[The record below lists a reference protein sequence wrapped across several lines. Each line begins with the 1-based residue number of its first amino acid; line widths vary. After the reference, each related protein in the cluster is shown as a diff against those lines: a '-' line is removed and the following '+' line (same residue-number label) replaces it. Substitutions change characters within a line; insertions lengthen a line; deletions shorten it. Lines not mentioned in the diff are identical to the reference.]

1 MNVFPRVVVNGLEG
15 CQKSSNLFKE
25 LSLVATPEKP
35 VVFAFKNYALMKE
48 QMVTWSSRFRVPLSD
63 FAICGFNKSYEPAQD
78 AYTNKENP
86 HIVPMTARF
95 IFVSQGLLQRNRVKD
110 LIFEYKIK
118 KGIRPSIQHI
128 VIDEFDFSM
137 GIVPT
142 LDYFV
147 NHCPDKELKE
157 KLSKNICDFI
167 KKNYTAEDVY
177 RFQQSKEDTD
187 AFNLAYWLDD
197 ADCPVTILTS
207 EILATIFL
215 EIIGFEVKDVG
226 VKSFKDKCIINVDNN
241 KEIGRN
247 FFSKMNQELAWNKL
261 GFDVIVS
268 DCIATGVKDTDTL
281 SVDVVCHTSARGSNN
296 FMGKNIL
303 TVISYIPQS
312 KIIEIKDCI
321 NCFITLKNRD
331 DSKLPYFSYD
341 EVEAL
346 FYRDRMCQA
355 VGRVIGYRSGSS
367 THLLVHENIYQAL
380 DGLSAIEYYFNQMKL
395 GNVGLDEYMAFKKEC
410 KVKFNALI
418 EARLLKGISLIPY
431 EFKSWSLSFEGKNE
445 LYSRIK
451 EANDRSKK
459 GGFEK
464 KRNKVINKKAVCST
478 NLDIIFEKD
487 TSNTMTATDIKKI
500 IIGKDLKS
508 IGGTGYLQPAKVAKH
523 FGCVIQ
529 YARVDGKPQQIVVGL
544 KPKEQA

>member
-1 MNVFPRVVVNGLEG
+1 MNTYQRVVINGLEG

-25 LSLVATPEKP
+25 LSIVATPEKP
-35 VVFAFKNYALMKE
+35 IVFAFKNYALMKE
-48 QMVTWSSRFRVPLSD
+48 QMATWSSRFGVPLSD
-63 FAICGFNKSYEPAQD
+63 FSINGFNKDYEPAQD
-78 AYTNKENP
+78 AYTNKVVP
-86 HIVPMTARF
+86 HLVPVTARF

-110 LIFEYKIK
+110 LIFEYKMK

-147 NHCPDKELKE
+147 NHCPDDELKE

-177 RFQQSKEDTD
+177 RFQQSKEETD

-226 VKSFKDKCIINVDNN
+226 VKTFQGKCVIHVDNN

-296 FMGKNIL
+296 FMDKNIL
-303 TVISYIPQS
+303 TIISYIPKS
-312 KIIEIKDCI
+312 KITEIKDCI

-380 DGLSAIEYYFNQMKL
+380 NGLSAIEYYFNQMEL

-418 EARLLKGISLIPY
+418 EARLLKGIALIPY
-431 EFKSWSLSFEGKNE
+431 DFKSWTLSFEGKNE
-445 LYSRIK
+445 LFSRIK
-451 EANDRSKK
+451 DANDRSKK

-464 KRNKVINKKAVCST
+464 KRNNTIHKKAVCS
-478 NLDIIFEKD
+478 NDLNSLFEK
-487 TSNTMTATDIKKI
+487 NTDSKISYDELKEVIKDN
-500 IIGKDLKS
+500 DLKS
-508 IGGTGYLQPAKVAKH
+508 IGGTGYLQPAKIAKH

-529 YARVDGKPQQIVVGL
+529 KSNGSCFVIGL
-544 KPKEQA
+544 KVKE